1 MSLMRVAISRLASVV
16 SMAVCV
22 AAGLW
27 LGTEARADAYCDAL
41 QAQYNAVSGGSRM
54 GQGQRSA
61 LMQEYRQTQFAL
73 RQYDCDGF
81 SLFQRAHPA
90 CRSIRGHLNQ
100 LRRQL
105 SGPRGDNGFFGNQ
118 FERQR
123 ITSAMRR
130 YGCGGPQVEMATGG
144 GGGYR
149 TLCVRSCDGYFFPI
163 SFSASRSKF
172 KIDEA
177 VCKGM
182 YPEGAASLYVVS
194 NATDADRAVSLKGEP
209 LANQTFEADHLKTF
223 VPACKAQL
231 TEGLQSLR
239 VRYEAALTEK
249 LAERGKKPGKAKRKG
264 RQMMDPPFPEAR
276 PAPGEDPET
285 LANRDGGFVISTEPE
300 APLLAELTPGKAVR
314 IIGDDFFVALPSE
327 EEAEAMSKAHA
338 RPKPLGPDVEPMKA
352 GILPGS
358 ELRGALDTTGTE
370 TIGLP

>member
-1 MSLMRVAISRLASVV
+1 MPVTISRLASVV
-16 SMAVCV
+16 SVAVCV
-22 AAGLW
+22 AAGFS
-27 LGTEARADAYCDAL
+27 LGSEARAEAYCDAL
-41 QAQYNAVSGGSRM
+41 QAQYNAVSGGGGM
-54 GQGQRSA
+54 GQGQRAA
-61 LMQEYRQTQFAL
+61 LMQEYRETQFAL
-73 RQYDCDGF
+73 RQYNCEGF
-81 SLFQRAHPA
+81 GFFQRAHPA
-90 CRSIRGHLNQ
+90 CQSIRGHLSQ

-105 SGPRGDNGFFGNQ
+105 SGPGGNNGFFGNQ

-123 ITSAMRR
+123 IANAMRR
-130 YGCGGPQVEMATGG
+130 YGCGGPQIEMAT

-149 TLCVRSCDGYFFPI
+149 TLCVRTCDGYFFPI
-163 SFSASRSKF
+163 SFSAGRAKF

-209 LANQTFEADHLKTF
+209 LANQTFEADHRTAF

-239 VRYEAALTEK
+239 VRYEAALAEK
-249 LAERGKKPGKAKRKG
+249 LAERGNKPGKPQRKG
-264 RQMMDPPFPEAR
+264 RRMMDPPYPAAK

-285 LANRDGGFVISTEPE
+285 VANRDGGFVLPAE
-300 APLLAELTPGKAVR
+300 AEEPLLAEFTPGKPVR
-314 IIGDDFFVALPSE
+314 VIGDDFFVALPSE
-327 EEAEAMSKAHA
+327 EEAAAMSKARA
-338 RPKPLGPDVEPMKA
+338 RPKPLGPDIEPMKA
-352 GILPGS
+352 GVLPVP

>member
-1 MSLMRVAISRLASVV
+1 MSLMRVGISRLSSVLSV
-16 SMAVCV
+16 AVCV
-22 AAGLW
+22 AAGLS

-41 QAQYNAVSGGSRM
+41 QAQYNAVSGGGGM
-54 GQGQRSA
+54 GQGQRGA
-61 LMQEYRQTQFAL
+61 LMQEFRQTQFAL
-73 RQYDCDGF
+73 RQYNCDGF
-81 SLFQRAHPA
+81 GFFQRAHPA
-90 CRSIRGHLNQ
+90 CQSIRGHLNQ

-105 SGPRGDNGFFGNQ
+105 SGAGGNNGFFGNQ

-123 ITSAMRR
+123 IASAMRR
-130 YGCGGPQVEMATGG
+130 YGCGGPQIEMAT

-149 TLCVRSCDGYFFPI
+149 TLCVRTCDGYFFPI
-163 SFSASRSKF
+163 SFSAGRSKF

-209 LANQTFEADHLKTF
+209 LAKQTFDADHRNAF

-239 VRYEAALTEK
+239 VRYEAALNEK
-249 LAERGKKPGKAKRKG
+249 LAGKKPGKKQRQG
-264 RQMMDPPFPEAR
+264 RQPMDPPAPEAK

-285 LANRDGGFVISTEPE
+285 IANRAGGFVLPGETD
-300 APLLAELTPGKAVR
+300 APLLAEFTPGKPVR
-314 IIGDDFFVALPSE
+314 LIGDDFFVALPSD
-327 EEAEAMSKAHA
+327 EEAEAMRKARA
-338 RPKPLGPDVEPMKA
+338 APRPLGPNVVPMKA
-352 GILPGS
+352 GVLPGP
-358 ELRGALDTTGTE
+358 ELRGALDTTATD